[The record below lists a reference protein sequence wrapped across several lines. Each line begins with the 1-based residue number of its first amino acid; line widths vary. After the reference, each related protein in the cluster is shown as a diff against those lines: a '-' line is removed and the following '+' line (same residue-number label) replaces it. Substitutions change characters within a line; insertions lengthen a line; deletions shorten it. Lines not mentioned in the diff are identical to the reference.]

1 MEDLVDEE
9 ALAFSMD
16 VLDELK
22 MGEMTDFDFVV
33 T

>member
-16 VLDELK
+16 VLDELER
-22 MGEMTDFDFVV
+22 GEMTDYDFVV